1 MCIFAAC
8 IIKNTMDLEKQIN
21 DIEEFGNDHVGSSSD
36 TPLRPDAF
44 NLSDIE
50 KIAIIKEDVQNI
62 LQTLEWTLQTIA

>member
-1 MCIFAAC
+1 
-8 IIKNTMDLEKQIN
+8 MDLEKQIN
-21 DIEEFGNDHVGSSSD
+21 DIEEFANDHVGSSSD

-62 LQTLEWTLQTIA
+62 LQT